1 MEAYIS
7 KVSLEING
15 ELEEDFNA
23 FTEKE
28 RVNKKTVNLM
38 NKTGTIKVTKRY
50 FFSLDYVVPANKP
63 ERDFEGI
70 EEGTVTIDY
79 ENGKRISYG
88 GVNQLSTGEAKYGD
102 DNEVVKSIEF
112 VAETRTEE

>member
-28 RVNKKTVNLM
+28 RVLKKTVPLM
-38 NKTGTIKVTKRY
+38 NRTGVLKVTPRY
-50 FFSLDYVVPANKP
+50 NFSLDYVVPADKT
-63 ERDFEGI
+63 ERDFASI
-70 EEGTVTIDY
+70 EDGTVTIDY
-79 ENGKRISYG
+79 ENGKRISFG
-88 GVNQLSTGEAKYGD
+88 EVECLSIGESKFDGEKE
-102 DNEVVKSIEF
+102 NVKTIEF
-112 VAETRTEE
+112 VAGTRTEE

>member
-28 RVNKKTVNLM
+28 RVFKKTVNLM
-38 NKTGTIKVTKRY
+38 NSTGTLKVKARHN
-50 FFSLDYVVPANKP
+50 FSLEYVVPADKP
-63 ERDFEGI
+63 ERDFESI
-70 EEGTVTIDY
+70 EDGTVTIDY
-79 ENGKRISYG
+79 ENGKRISFG
-88 GVNQLSTGEAKYGD
+88 EVQCLSIGEAKFDGD
-102 DNEVVKSIEF
+102 KEVVKTIEF
-112 VAETRTEE
+112 VAGTRTEE